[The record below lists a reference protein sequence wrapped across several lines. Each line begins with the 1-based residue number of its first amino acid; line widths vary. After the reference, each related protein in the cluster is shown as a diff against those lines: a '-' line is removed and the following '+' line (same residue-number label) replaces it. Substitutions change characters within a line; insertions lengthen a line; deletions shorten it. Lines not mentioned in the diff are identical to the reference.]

1 MKKRERERL
10 RKERESESASTAEQH
25 EGRHTQ
31 GPKERKE
38 ACRGV
43 PSLCHHCD
51 ATRNRE
57 SDMEKR
63 EKRQGN
69 EREERETEKGR
80 GGVLV
85 SMRAHVHEQ

>member
-25 EGRHTQ
+25 EGRHAQ

-69 EREERETEKGR
+69 ERVRERNRERERR
-80 GGVLV
+80 GVGFH
-85 SMRAHVHEQ
+85 AGACA